1 MRRFIVIKRLKTQYK
16 AAIVLNAPT
25 AFKGRL
31 LIIIV
36 LLSWG
41 LLVNY
46 PGVFAGEAMAGQK
59 SAEVSKKTAAAPAA
73 VQFPAL
79 IDVGAKQCIPC
90 KMMEPVLEELKTE
103 YAGVLRVEFI
113 DVQVDPQRAVKLGVR
128 GIPTQIFYDASGK
141 ERHRHMGYISK
152 EGILT
157 TFKKLKI
164 GLTKKDTGK
173 KAK

>member
-1 MRRFIVIKRLKTQYK
+1 MKNKT
-16 AAIVLNAPT
+16 AIVSNAP
-25 AFKGRL
+25 AVFKSRL
-31 LIIIV
+31 LIIVFI

-41 LLVNY
+41 LVADY
-46 PGVFAGEAMAGQK
+46 PGFFTGEALAGQK
-59 SAEVSKKTAAAPAA
+59 SAEVSKKTAAAPVL
-73 VQFPAL
+73 VQYPAL
-79 IDVGAKQCIPC
+79 VDVGAKQCIPC

-164 GLTKKDTGK
+164 ELVKKDIGK
-173 KAK
+173 KTK